1 MKVAYFDCA
10 AGASGDMLLAA
21 LVDAGLSTQ
30 IISNTISMMGL
41 QGCDIEVK
49 KVFKGAISAT
59 KINVITP
66 RIETHRHLSDLV
78 EIVKNT
84 SISNSVKIKAI
95 EILNRIGKSEAQ
107 IHNLPLEHIHLH
119 EVGGDDTLIDIVG
132 TLVGLETLG
141 IERVFSSP
149 LPLTRGWITS
159 AHGQIPLPAP
169 ATLSL
174 LKGTPIYYIDD
185 FQAELVTPTGAAL
198 LTSITSSFD
207 GFPDMVLKEIG
218 LGAGSKDLPIPNII
232 RLWIGET
239 NQTTDQIL
247 TEKLVLL
254 ETNIDNMNP
263 EIYGH
268 LMELLFKT
276 GALDVYFT
284 PVQMKK
290 NRPGVQVSVLCHSLL
305 VDKMQNIIFQETP
318 TLGIK
323 QLDINRIS
331 LPREFQIVSTEY
343 GDIKIKIS
351 QWKEKI
357 HVSPEYEDCRKAA
370 LAHEVSIERVF
381 KSALNEFNSKT
392 EILSN

>member
-10 AGASGDMLLAA
+10 TGASGDMILAA
-21 LVDAGLSTQ
+21 LVDAGLSPQ

-41 QGCDIEVK
+41 QGCDLEVK
-49 KVFKGAISAT
+49 KVYKGAISAT

-66 RIETHRHLSDLV
+66 LIETHRHLSDLI

-84 SISNSVKIKAI
+84 SVSNSVKSKAL
-95 EILNRIGKSEAQ
+95 EVLNRIGKSEAK
-107 IHNLPLEHIHLH
+107 IHNLPLENIHLH

-132 TLVGLETLG
+132 TLIGLETLG

-149 LPLTRGWITS
+149 LPLTRGWITA

-174 LKGTPIYYIDD
+174 LKETPIYYIDD

-198 LTSITSSFD
+198 LTSISSSFG

-218 LGAGSKDLPIPNII
+218 IGAGSKDLPIPNII

-239 NQTTDQIL
+239 NQSIDQIL

-268 LMELLFKT
+268 LMELLFNS

-284 PVQMKK
+284 PIQMKK

-305 VDKMQNIIFQETP
+305 VGKMQNIIFRETP

-323 QLDINRIS
+323 HLDIHRIS
-331 LPREFQIVSTEY
+331 LPREFQTVSTEF

-357 HVSPEYEDCRKAA
+357 HGSPEYEDCRKAA
-370 LAHEVSIERVF
+370 LLYNVSIERVIEA
-381 KSALNEFNSKT
+381 ALYEFNKKT
-392 EILSN
+392 ETLPH